1 MAAATSHGMKRVMRG
16 WILSPLPRSAMS
28 TRSTGYS
35 HLHPMTKTSQFVALA
50 AALPLLACSSRASA
64 ARAAADS
71 AAVLAASQQYVQAW
85 IQGDTAAAL
94 GRVSNDIRILISG
107 VADIVGPEATRKLF
121 ADEMATYE
129 VPLLKLDHQDLI
141 VSGDHA
147 IDIGTYEEIQV
158 PKKGG
163 APIQGRGRF
172 MTIWRRE
179 GGEWRITRYMLNEL
193 PAAPSTAPA
202 TN

>member
-1 MAAATSHGMKRVMRG
+1 
-16 WILSPLPRSAMS
+16 
-28 TRSTGYS
+28 
-35 HLHPMTKTSQFVALA
+35 MTKTSQFVALV
-50 AALPLLACSSRASA
+50 AALPLLACNSRGSA
-64 ARAAADS
+64 AAAADS

-107 VADIVGPEATRKLF
+107 VPDIVGPEATRKLF
-121 ADEMATYE
+121 ADEMATYD
-129 VPLLKLDHQDLI
+129 VPLLKLDHQDVI

-147 IDIGTYEEIQV
+147 IDIGTYEEIQA

-179 GGEWRITRYMLNEL
+179 AGDWRITRYMLNEL
-193 PAAPSTAPA
+193 PVAK
-202 TN
+202 

>member
-1 MAAATSHGMKRVMRG
+1 
-16 WILSPLPRSAMS
+16 
-28 TRSTGYS
+28 
-35 HLHPMTKTSQFVALA
+35 MTKTSQFVALV
-50 AALPLLACSSRASA
+50 AALPLLACSRRGSA
-64 ARAAADS
+64 AAAADS
-71 AAVLAASQQYVQAW
+71 VAVLAASQQYVQAW

-107 VADIVGPEATRKLF
+107 VPDIVGTEATRKLF
-121 ADEMATYE
+121 ADEMATYD

-141 VSGDHA
+141 ISGDHA

-179 GGEWRITRYMLNEL
+179 ASEWHITRYVLNEL
-193 PAAPSTAPA
+193 PVTK
-202 TN
+202 

>member
-1 MAAATSHGMKRVMRG
+1 M
-16 WILSPLPRSAMS
+16 SP
-28 TRSTGYS
+28 GYS
-35 HLHPMTKTSQFVALA
+35 HFHPMTKTSQFVALV
-50 AALPLLACSSRASA
+50 AALPLLACNSRGSA
-64 ARAAADS
+64 AAAADS
-71 AAVLAASQQYVQAW
+71 AAVLAASKQYVQAW

-94 GRVSNDIRILISG
+94 GLVSNDIRVLISG
-107 VADIVGPEATRKLF
+107 VPDIVGPEATRKLF
-121 ADEMATYE
+121 ADEMATYD
-129 VPLLKLDHQDLI
+129 VPLLKLDHQDVI

-179 GGEWRITRYMLNEL
+179 GGEWRITRYMLNDL
-193 PAAPSTAPA
+193 PAAPYTAPA
-202 TN
+202 TNR